1 MWLDNDMSTADI
13 TYHTVRPARGSMTHG
28 GYAFTFQRSDGS
40 EVQNRSTFCKVTV
53 QYVPGESNDMPL
65 EEVAQHVTCPRCAE
79 SCAIVLAR
87 KAAEALAWREK
98 GRESSRRS
106 DKPKPQSPSERHA

>member
-1 MWLDNDMSTADI
+1 VAHFRGSEKVLDAVTGMWLDNDMSTADT

-87 KAAEALAWREK
+87 KAAEALA
-98 GRESSRRS
+98 
-106 DKPKPQSPSERHA
+106 